1 MDLGARQRTR
11 QSWRRRAG
19 SADVTPALAEVPVG
33 DPARPAASFATPAV
47 FRGLCSAWPACRWT
61 EQSLARALPTVRVSR
76 SRSGEYP
83 RDSASGKPCPMETVP
98 TARFLAALREGP
110 PTVYVHGEVLPD
122 ALLADCPPPHPLL
135 RGERVARRSLW
146 LSGDGAR
153 SPLHYDL
160 PMVLL
165 CQLHG
170 RKRVTLYSPRYHDL
184 MRPQCSTWPAL
195 TAQERIAGTSLGA
208 AELRGC
214 EGLIVELRP
223 GDALLMPSGWW
234 HEVESV
240 IEPGGGAA
248 EDAQQQQQQRQH
260 DESLAG
266 TCISVGMNWP
276 SIADAIPNFKP
287 WTSHVVD
294 YPLLTQGQV
303 LAEFYGEEKVKQMP
317 GFEAVR
323 NLSVFAG

>member
-1 MDLGARQRTR
+1 MCREWPARRWDAEKLSAALPQVRVSVSASGSFPRDRTTNS
-11 QSWRRRAG
+11 QCP
-19 SADVTPALAEVPVG
+19 TQTMALAEFL
-33 DPARPAASFATPAV
+33 AS
-47 FRGLCSAWPACRWT
+47 L
-61 EQSLARALPTVRVSR
+61 R
-76 SRSGEYP
+76 SRKSG
-83 RDSASGKPCPMETVP
+83 D
-98 TARFLAALREGP
+98 AAGRH
-110 PTVYVHGEVLPD
+110 YYCHGNVLPD
-122 ALLADCPPPHPLL
+122 SLSSDCPLPSPLA
-135 RGERVARRSLW
+135 RQAAQVARRSLW
-146 LSGDGAR
+146 ISGDGAS

-160 PMVLL
+160 PSVLL
-165 CQLHG
+165 CQLRG
-170 RKRVTLYSPRYHDL
+170 RKRVFLYSPAHHDKC
-184 MRPQCSTWPAL
+184 RPRGTAFPAM
-195 TAQERIAGTSLGA
+195 TAQERIART
-208 AELRGC
+208 LRADLD
-214 EGLIVELRP
+214 EDVQRSGLYVELCP

>member
-240 IEPGGGAA
+240 G
-248 EDAQQQQQQRQH
+248 DAR
-260 DESLAG
+260 DRLCA
-266 TCISVGMNWP
+266 SVGLNWP
-276 SIADAIPNFKP
+276 SIADALPAFA
-287 WTSHVVD
+287 SHRDAVRA
-294 YPLLTQGQV
+294 YPVLTQGRV
-303 LAEFYGEEKVKQMP
+303 VAMMHGEAKARAALPRAQYDLP
-317 GFEAVR
+317 
-323 NLSVFAG
+323 VFAE